1 MNTPKRWNLCF
12 VFRLN
17 THLIKTKKNLSV
29 ELNLLLSPRIIVNS
43 ILGRVYFFCNVN
55 DTQSMTRDQ

>member
-17 THLIKTKKNLSV
+17 THLIKTKKNLSI

-43 ILGRVYFFCNVN
+43 ILGVN
-55 DTQSMTRDQ
+55 ISSVMLTTRNQ